1 MTVISSVA
9 MEKNAFQ
16 HSFLVWVVFFL
27 GFSTFL
33 PVGSAYLSLIVL
45 LPILL
50 LRFKLAL
57 FNMDKSWLLMIALI
71 LVWPILTLP
80 FNYNENF
87 WSRYEHSFRFALC
100 IIIALSL
107 KYNEKIYLLKGFV
120 LGGVFASSVILIHN
134 VILALPEWNLWHQ
147 LLSVKGNASSQKWIM
162 LAMMPAI
169 LLVFSLEKNRKLHKN
184 LILLCAFLIFN
195 VVAYYSIS
203 RNSHIILVACL
214 LVFVAYFYRY
224 FKYWLFAALSVAMLS
239 IFSIQLF
246 ESIGGRFGQLV
257 TELNV
262 YMNSGDFNSS
272 VGVRAHMYMTAWNT
286 MLENWVLGSGLG
298 SWEKLW
304 FEASRAH
311 PNVSGINNPHNDFLL
326 FGMENGIVGLLTIL
340 LFFIKIFIASW
351 RNNNN
356 IAGLG
361 WIIGWGLM
369 ITALVNA
376 PFRDGALGM
385 MMIIFA
391 VAFSES
397 QRKDDEL
404 YIAQ

>member
-16 HSFLVWVVFFL
+16 HSLLVWVVFFL

-33 PVGSAYLSLIVL
+33 PVGSTYLSLIVL

-50 LRFKLAL
+50 LRFKLVL
-57 FNMDKSWLLMIALI
+57 INLDKYWLLMIALI
-71 LVWPILTLP
+71 LLWPLLTLI

-87 WSRYEHSFRFALC
+87 WSRYGHSFRFALC
-100 IIIALSL
+100 IIIAMSM
-107 KYNEKIYLLKGFV
+107 KYNEKIYLLKGLV
-120 LGGVFASSVILIHN
+120 SGGVFASSVILIHN
-134 VILALPEWNLWHQ
+134 VILVLPEWNLWYQ
-147 LLSVKGNASSQKWIM
+147 LLSVKGNASSQKWII

-169 LLVFSLEKNRKLHKN
+169 LLVFSLEKNKKLHKN
-184 LILLCAFLIFN
+184 IILIYSFMTFN

-203 RNSHIILVACL
+203 RNSHIILVVCL
-214 LVFVAYFYRY
+214 LTFVAYFYRY
-224 FKYWLFAALSVAMLS
+224 LKYWLFAALSVAMLS
-239 IFSIQLF
+239 VLSMQLF
-246 ESIGGRFGQLV
+246 DSIGSRFDQLV
-257 TELNV
+257 TDLNV

-298 SWEKLW
+298 SWEKIW

-311 PNVSGINNPHNDFLL
+311 PNVSGLNNPHNDFLL
-326 FGMENGIVGLLTIL
+326 FGMENGIIGLLTMV
-340 LFFIKIFIASW
+340 LFFVKIFIASW
-351 RNNNN
+351 RNNNK

-369 ITALVNA
+369 ITALINA

-391 VAFSES
+391 VAFSDN
-397 QRKDDEL
+397 QRKDGEL

>member
-1 MTVISSVA
+1 MTTTSSVA
-9 MEKNAFQ
+9 IKNETFQ
-16 HSFLVWVVFFL
+16 RSIPMWIVFCL

-33 PVGSAYLSLIVL
+33 PVGSTYLSLIVL
-45 LPILL
+45 LPILFFRSKLKL
-50 LRFKLAL
+50 LNL
-57 FNMDKSWLLMIALI
+57 DKSWIVLIALI
-71 LVWPILTLP
+71 LIWPILTLSV
-80 FNYNENF
+80 NYNENF
-87 WSRYEHSFRFALC
+87 WSRYGHNFRFALC

-107 KYNEKIYLLKGFV
+107 KYNEKIYLLRGFV
-120 LGGVFASSVILIHN
+120 SGGFFASSVILIHN
-134 VILALPEWNLWHQ
+134 AILVLPEWNLWHQ

-162 LAMMPAI
+162 LAMLPAI
-169 LLVFSLEKNRKLHKN
+169 LLAFSLEQNQKLHKN
-184 LILLCAFLIFN
+184 IILFSAFLIFN

-246 ESIGGRFGQLV
+246 DSIGSRFGQLV

-298 SWEKLW
+298 SWEKIW

-311 PNVSGINNPHNDFLL
+311 PSVSGVNNPHNDFLL
-326 FGMENGIVGLLTIL
+326 FGMETGIVGLLTVL

-369 ITALVNA
+369 VTALVNA

-385 MMIIFA
+385 MMVIFA

-397 QRKDDEL
+397 QRKDGEL
-404 YIAQ
+404 YIGQ